1 MNRANFLL
9 PWRLLRLSKR
19 PFLEKK
25 AAQPLSLALHL
36 QEVSFS
42 RRWSLL
48 LALPL
53 LLMSLR
59 AWPASAPP
67 PNVVVLHLRDTIQPV
82 SEGYMARGLDAAA
95 AAHAS
100 AVVIELDTPGG
111 LLTSMRVMTSKI
123 LASPLPVIVFV
134 GPTGARAGSAGFFL
148 LEAADI
154 AAMAPGTNA
163 GAAHPVVEGAKID
176 DTMKMKLENDT
187 AAFLRSYTSRRGRN
201 PSAAEDAVRQSKSYT
216 EKEAKDLGL
225 IDVIA
230 AGIPSLMNALD
241 GRAVARFDGS
251 KIILHTRDA
260 KLLPLEPTIRE
271 RVLDRLMDP
280 NLAVVI
286 LVLGGL
292 LIYIEFNA
300 PGTVIPGAL
309 GTVLVL
315 ISLFAL
321 NLLPLDYASGLLL
334 IIAFAL
340 MLLEVKFSS
349 HGVLAFAGIVC
360 LVFSALTLVDGPI
373 PEMRVHLGTALA
385 TGIGFG
391 LITVFLV
398 RIALIARRNKSI
410 LGVDTMIGQTAVAS
424 DPINP
429 HGQIFIHGE
438 LWQAESVTP
447 ISQGDS
453 VRVTARKGLLL
464 FVEPLSS
471 VTS

>member
-1 MNRANFLL
+1 M
-9 PWRLLRLSKR
+9 KT
-19 PFLEKK
+19 
-25 AAQPLSLALHL
+25 
-36 QEVSFS
+36 

-48 LALPL
+48 ALFAL
-53 LLMSLR
+53 LLSLR
-59 AWPASAPP
+59 AWPAPT
-67 PNVVVLHLRDTIQPV
+67 NDVVVLHLRDTIQPV
-82 SEGYMARGLDAAA
+82 SEGYVSRGLDAAA

-100 AVVIELDTPGG
+100 AIVIEMDTPGG
-111 LLTSMRVMTSKI
+111 LLTSMRAISSKI
-123 LASPLPVIVFV
+123 LASPVPVVVFV
-134 GPTGARAGSAGFFL
+134 APTGARAGSAGFFI

-176 DTMKMKLENDT
+176 DTMKMKLENDA

-225 IDVIA
+225 IDIVA
-230 AGIPSLMNALD
+230 TDIPSLLTAID
-241 GRAVARFDGS
+241 GRTVTRFDGS
-251 KIILHTRDA
+251 KVVLHTRDA
-260 KLLPLEPTIRE
+260 QLNQIDPTIRE
-271 RVLDRLMDP
+271 RVLDWLMDP
-280 NLAVVI
+280 NLAVLI

-300 PGTVIPGAL
+300 PGTIIPGAL

-321 NLLPLDYASGLLL
+321 NLLPLHYASGLLL
-334 IIAFAL
+334 LIAFAL
-340 MLLEVKFSS
+340 MLLEVKFAS

-360 LVFSALTLVDGPI
+360 LVFGALTLVDGPI
-373 PEMRVHLGTALA
+373 PEMRVHLATALA

-391 LITVFLV
+391 LVTVFLV
-398 RIALIARRNKSI
+398 RIALIARRNKTI

-424 DPINP
+424 DAINP
-429 HGQIFIHGE
+429 HGLIFIHGE
-438 LWQAESVTP
+438 LWQAESLIPVK
-447 ISQGDS
+447 QGDS

-464 FVEPLSS
+464 FVEPIL
-471 VTS
+471 

>member
-1 MNRANFLL
+1 M
-9 PWRLLRLSKR
+9 KT
-19 PFLEKK
+19 
-25 AAQPLSLALHL
+25 
-36 QEVSFS
+36 

-48 LALPL
+48 ALFAL
-53 LLMSLR
+53 LLSLR
-59 AWPASAPP
+59 AWPAPT
-67 PNVVVLHLRDTIQPV
+67 NDVVVLHLRDTIQPV
-82 SEGYMARGLDAAA
+82 SEGYVSRGLDAAA

-100 AVVIELDTPGG
+100 AIVIEMDTPGG
-111 LLTSMRVMTSKI
+111 LLTSMRAISSKI
-123 LASPLPVIVFV
+123 LASPVPVVVFV
-134 GPTGARAGSAGFFL
+134 APTGARAGSAGFFI

-176 DTMKMKLENDT
+176 DTMKMKLENDA

-225 IDVIA
+225 IDIVA
-230 AGIPSLMNALD
+230 TDIPSLLTAID
-241 GRAVARFDGS
+241 GRTVTRFDGS
-251 KIILHTRDA
+251 KVVLHTRDA
-260 KLLPLEPTIRE
+260 QLNQIDPTIRE
-271 RVLDRLMDP
+271 RVLDWLMDP
-280 NLAVVI
+280 NLAVLI

-300 PGTVIPGAL
+300 PGTIIPGAL

-321 NLLPLDYASGLLL
+321 NLLPLHYASGLLL
-334 IIAFAL
+334 LIAFAL
-340 MLLEVKFSS
+340 MLLEVKFAS

-360 LVFSALTLVDGPI
+360 LVFGALTLVDGPI
-373 PEMRVHLGTALA
+373 PEMRVHLATALA

-391 LITVFLV
+391 LVTVFLV
-398 RIALIARRNKSI
+398 RIALIARRNKTI

-424 DPINP
+424 DAINP

-438 LWQAESVTP
+438 LWQAESLIPVK
-447 ISQGDS
+447 QGDS

-464 FVEPLSS
+464 FVEPIL
-471 VTS
+471 